1 MYQLKIGS
9 IPLPKLYVCDSTESR
24 KCRQL
29 GVPYIIKPKD
39 WSDEKLVKAVL
50 WRTLYNKFPKI
61 KWKQLLGMTDR
72 EVGKLRINVPHVV
85 EDEDEFVPKPGVQ
98 VEVAAEYRDN
108 PGYDTCGD
116 SSEFMEV
123 TDNAEYRMTG
133 GGLDEDDTIATA
145 THIEWE
151 KQSMDRYIG
160 DLGYYVNVEE
170 LQALHLLPVFLDDIA
185 NAIKLNLMNAA
196 WCDGYNKKL
205 GCNLGHWQ
213 GTDQAPNLIIL
224 DVSGSIPS
232 GVAGT
237 MVSLIDTLR
246 SQANADLIITSGRS
260 EYWAANTTLPS
271 PDKLSYLIGGCNE
284 REQFYA
290 ILRKH
295 ILGKHWGN
303 VIVFGDQDA
312 PADDRLDRYYRDDAR
327 HISASELQSTRIDR
341 IMAFHTYSKK
351 VPGYGLWATTA
362 CPKAEVVYNTDWVN
376 SMEGRSFRW

>member
-29 GVPYIIKPKD
+29 GVPYIIKPKY

-61 KWKQLLGMTDR
+61 KWQQLLGMTNR

-108 PGYDTCGD
+108 PGYDTCGN

-123 TDNAEYRMTG
+123 TDGGDYRMTG
-133 GGLDEDDTIATA
+133 GGLDEDDTIETA

-151 KQSMDRYIG
+151 KQSMNRYIG

-284 REQFYA
+284 RKQFYA

-312 PADDRLDRYYRDDAR
+312 PADDRLNRYDHGDGAQ
-327 HISASELQSTRIDR
+327 HILASELQSTRIDR
-341 IMAFHTYSKK
+341 IMAFHTYRKM
-351 VPGYGLWATTA
+351 VPGYGLWATAA

-376 SMEGRSFRW
+376 SMEGNRW